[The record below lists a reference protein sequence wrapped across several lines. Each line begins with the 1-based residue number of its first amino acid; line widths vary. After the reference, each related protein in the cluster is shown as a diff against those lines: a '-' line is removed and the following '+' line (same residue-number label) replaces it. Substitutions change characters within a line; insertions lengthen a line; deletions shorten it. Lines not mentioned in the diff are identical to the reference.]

1 MMNSIYR
8 LNWPLLGRLFWSF
21 FKMGPVT
28 FGGGYAMIP
37 VFHQEVVEKRGWLE
51 EEEVTDL
58 FAIAQSTPGAVGVN
72 ASVFVG
78 YRIAGLSGALAALL
92 GVLLPTF
99 LIVLVLSMA
108 FLAVRDQPK
117 IKAAFLGIR
126 PAVVALIVYAGIRV
140 GRTAI
145 KDLATLVTAAGVL
158 VLLIATGINPV
169 FALLMG
175 MAVGMVIVPLR
186 LRWTGTDVLAGR
198 PGKTGRYVEDYFF
211 GDGI

>member
-1 MMNSIYR
+1 MNSIHTF
-8 LNWPLLGRLFWSF
+8 NWPLLGRLFWSF

-37 VFHQEVVEKRGWLE
+37 VFHQEVVEKRRWLE

-78 YRIAGLSGALAALL
+78 YRIAGVSGALAALL

-99 LIVLVLSMA
+99 LIVLALSVA

-140 GRTAI
+140 GRTSV
-145 KDLATLVTAAGVL
+145 KDVATLLMAAGAL
-158 VLLIATGINPV
+158 VLLIVTGINPV
-169 FALLMG
+169 FALLL
-175 MAVGMVIVPLR
+175 GMVLGLGIVPLR
-186 LRWTGTDVLAGR
+186 LRWTGTDVLAR
-198 PGKTGRYVEDYFF
+198 PGKASVYVEDYYF

>member
-1 MMNSIYR
+1 MISCTSI
-8 LNWPLLGRLFWSF
+8 NWPLLGRLFWSF

-72 ASVFVG
+72 ASTFVG
-78 YRIAGLSGALAALL
+78 YRIAGIPGAVAALI

-99 LIVLVLSMA
+99 LIVLALCVT
-108 FLAVRDQPK
+108 FLMVRDQPK

-126 PAVVALIVYAGIRV
+126 PAVVAMIVYAGIRV
-140 GRTAI
+140 GRTAV
-145 KDLATLVTAAGVL
+145 KDATTLLVAAGVL
-158 VLLIATGINPV
+158 ALLIATGINPV
-169 FALLMG
+169 FALLLG
-175 MAVGMVIVPLR
+175 MALGIVIVPLR
-186 LRWTGTDVLAGR
+186 LRWTGTDVLAER
-198 PGKTGRYVEDYFF
+198 GKMQAYAEDYYF

>member
-1 MMNSIYR
+1 MKLFPIM
-8 LNWPLLGRLFWSF
+8 NWPLLGRLFWSF

-37 VFHQEVVEKRGWLE
+37 VFHQEVVEKREWLE

-72 ASVFVG
+72 ASTFVG
-78 YRIAGLSGALAALL
+78 YRIAGLPGAIAALF

-99 LIVLVLSMA
+99 LIVLVLSMS

-145 KDLATLVTAAGVL
+145 RDAATLLTAVGVL
-158 VLLIATGINPV
+158 VLLIVTGINPV
-169 FALLMG
+169 FALLLG
-175 MAVGMVIVPLR
+175 MAFGLAVVPLR
-186 LRWTGTDVLAGR
+186 LRWTGTDVLAVK
-198 PGKTGRYVEDYFF
+198 PGKKDGYAEDYFY

>member
-1 MMNSIYR
+1 MKFISTFD
-8 LNWPLLGRLFWSF
+8 WPLLGRLFWSF

-37 VFHQEVVEKRGWLE
+37 VFHQEVVEKRKWLD

-72 ASVFVG
+72 ASTFVG
-78 YRIAGLSGALAALL
+78 YRIAGLPGAIAALL

-99 LIVLVLSMA
+99 LIVLALSMT

-145 KDLATLVTAAGVL
+145 KDAVTLLTAAGVL
-158 VLLIATGINPV
+158 ALLIATGINPV

-175 MAVGMVIVPLR
+175 MAVGMAIVPLR
-186 LRWTGTDVLAGR
+186 LRWTGIDVLAAP
-198 PGKTGRYVEDYFF
+198 PGKTENYAEGYFF